1 MSATG
6 PHRLRKSQQVSTN
19 VGVVI
24 VDDDNA
30 IVVFNDMA
38 EHMSGHA
45 RDDVMGR
52 HSSTVLPME
61 IQTPL
66 SQSGEKATQ
75 PLRGGLHTL
84 SITRRDGTCFNAELE
99 VSSLQ
104 MQGRR
109 LHVITL
115 RDVSPAEGH
124 VLGDGICATIVHET
138 DRGILVL
145 DGQSRI
151 MHANPAFGIL
161 CGYSEDEVAG
171 NDFSILFS
179 GHGRDIRTL
188 QQFRQQVGEGNSFEI
203 DIQARRRDGTNI
215 WLRAAATP
223 VHDDHGAL
231 EQTIIILSD
240 VSRDR
245 DLRYL
250 QQDVVEALASG
261 LSLRE
266 VMDFICRRIERIVPD
281 VQALVM
287 MTEDGQVMHPI
298 GRASLPKAVVAQY
311 DGARIGPAAGSCG
324 TAIHRHEEVI
334 VPDIATSPLWAGLA
348 DVPLDHGLRACWARP
363 IILRDGQVAGA
374 FTLFSPTPGHPSTW
388 CRRVVGAC
396 VHLCMLAIVQEHARQ
411 SIDRLAHYDGLTG
424 LPNRAWLRHYCTQ
437 ARQHSLARVI
447 MVLNLDR
454 FQKINEAMGHAAG
467 DTLLME
473 VARRLRHAL
482 LPDDILTR
490 TDGDEFV
497 IVTETAPQQAA
508 VQAERL
514 LRILDAPLMI
524 EQVELR
530 PSASIGISISDGTD
544 PSDEMK
550 TVMKHAYSAL
560 SQAKEAGRNCYRFF
574 SPEMNRAAE
583 DRITLAA
590 ALRRAIREDR
600 LSLVYQPQVMTG
612 SRHLHGVEA
621 LARWIDPELGFIS
634 PGRFI
639 PLAEETGQIEIL
651 GEWSLR
657 TACRQMTSWMM
668 HGIDIPIVSVN
679 LSAIHFRDRNLPDT
693 IARIMHETGMPPER
707 LTIELTESTM
717 IDNFEQTVEI
727 VTAIRELGCGV
738 SMDDFGTGFSSL
750 SNLASLPVSEVKID
764 QSFMKGFEE
773 PAGKVYSVVRAIV
786 RIGQSLGMTVVAEGV
801 ETQAQYQ
808 LLRAMQCDVIQGY
821 LFSRPLSPTD
831 LAQWCITATPRN
843 AQAVTCMN
851 VPPAPRQAKAA
862 QA

>member
-1 MSATG
+1 MSAIG
-6 PHRLRKSQQVSTN
+6 PHQPRNSRQAPHNL
-19 VGVVI
+19 GIVI

-45 RDDVMGR
+45 RNDVIGR
-52 HSSTVLPME
+52 HSSTVLPAE
-61 IQTPL
+61 IHADEIDTSLARTGQKPTSPPR
-66 SQSGEKATQ
+66 A
-75 PLRGGLHTL
+75 GLHRL
-84 SITRRDGTCFNAELE
+84 SVTRHDGTCFNAELE
-99 VSSLQ
+99 VSQ
-104 MQGRR
+104 MRMGDRL

-115 RDVSPAEGH
+115 RDVSPAAGH
-124 VLGDGICATIVHET
+124 VLADEICATIVHET
-138 DRGILVL
+138 DRGIVVL
-145 DGQSRI
+145 DAESRI
-151 MHANPAFGIL
+151 THVNPAFGIL
-161 CGYSEDEVAG
+161 SGYSEDEVAG

-188 QQFRQQVGEGNSFEI
+188 QQFRQQVSEGGSFEI
-203 DIQARRRDGTNI
+203 DIQARRRDGGNI
-215 WLRAAATP
+215 WLRAAVTP
-223 VHDDHGAL
+223 VHDAHGAL

-287 MTEDGQVMHPI
+287 MTDDGQVMHPI
-298 GRASLPKAVVAQY
+298 GRASLPKAVVEQY
-311 DGARIGPAAGSCG
+311 DGARIGPASGSCG

-334 VPDIATSPLWAGLA
+334 VPDIATSPLWEGLA
-348 DVPLDHGLRACWARP
+348 DVPLEHGLHACWARP

-374 FTLFSPTPGHPSTW
+374 FTLFSPEPGHPSTW

-396 VHLCMLAIVQEHARQ
+396 AHLCMLAIVQEHARQ

-424 LPNRAWLRHYCTQ
+424 LPNRAWLRQYCAQ
-437 ARQHSLARVI
+437 ARPNSVPRVT

-454 FQKINEAMGHAAG
+454 FQKINEALGHAAG

-473 VARRLRHAL
+473 VARRLRGAL
-482 LPDDILTR
+482 PAADILTR

-497 IVTETAPQQAA
+497 ILTQTAPQQA
-508 VQAERL
+508 VVRAERL
-514 LRILDAPLMI
+514 LRLLETPIMI
-524 EQVELR
+524 EGVELR

-544 PSDEMK
+544 PAADMK

-600 LSLVYQPQVMTG
+600 LSLVYQPQVMTDSG
-612 SRHLHGVEA
+612 QLHGVEA

-639 PLAEETGQIEIL
+639 PLAEETGQIEVL

-657 TACRQMTSWMM
+657 TACRQMTAWMAQ
-668 HGIDIPIVSVN
+668 GIDVPIVSVN
-679 LSAIHFRDRNLPDT
+679 LSAIHFRDRNLPAT
-693 IARIMHETGMPPER
+693 IARIMDEAGMPPER

-727 VTAIRELGCGV
+727 VTAIRALGCGV

-773 PAGKVYSVVRAIV
+773 PSGKVYSVVRAIMH
-786 RIGQSLGMTVVAEGV
+786 IGQSLGMTVVAEGV

-821 LFSRPLSPTD
+821 LFSRPLPPEE
-831 LAQWCITATPRN
+831 LAQWCA
-843 AQAVTCMN
+843 ASMSQS
-851 VPPAPRQAKAA
+851 PPPVHA
-862 QA
+862 